1 MAKFSLPFNLQQ
13 WIDEHRELLKPP
25 VCNKQ
30 IFEQDDYIVMV
41 VGGPNNRSD
50 FHYNETPELF
60 YQLEGEMVLRV
71 VNDDIDSAGES
82 NQKSYEQLREEIAK
96 SPNKAFEFTDIAIK
110 AGDIF
115 LLPPKVLHSP
125 QRFEHS
131 VGLVVEQKR
140 AKGQQDALF
149 WFCQHCKSPSYNEQ
163 FTLDN
168 IETDLPQVFSN
179 FYGNNENCQ
188 CKSCGHIAKKA

>member
-1 MAKFSLPFNLQQ
+1 MAKFALPFNLQQ
-13 WIDEHRELLKPP
+13 WVDEHREQLKPP

-30 IFEQDDYIVMV
+30 IFEQNDYIVMV

-71 VNDDIDSAGES
+71 VNETADN
-82 NQKSYEQLREEIAK
+82 NQKSYAQLSADNAR
-96 SPNKAFEFTDIAIK
+96 SPSKAIEFNDIAIK
-110 AGDIF
+110 AGEIF

-125 QRFEHS
+125 QRFENS

-140 AKGQQDALF
+140 ARGQQDALF
-149 WFCQHCKSPSYNEQ
+149 WFCEHCKTPLYHEQ
-163 FTLDN
+163 FYLEN
-168 IETDLPQVFSN
+168 IETDLPKVFSN
-179 FYGNNENCQ
+179 FYENRENCQ
-188 CKSCGHIAKKA
+188 CKNCGHSAKKS